1 MKPFSLD
8 TVLRHRKSLENQAIH
23 RLAKAR
29 EDEQEARRHL
39 QTEEKI
45 LATLLE
51 TLAQEQTMGI
61 EVVKLAQF
69 ERRIILIDQQ
79 ILTLRTVLQRKQEAV
94 NQAHKYL
101 IAKSKERKIMETLQQ
116 NQNEA
121 WHRYL
126 NQKETAALDEVAV
139 IFHNRE

>member
-23 RLAKAR
+23 RLVKAR
-29 EDEQEARRHL
+29 VEEQEARCHL

-45 LATLLE
+45 LVTLLE
-51 TLAQEQTMGI
+51 TLAQEQTLGI
-61 EVVKLAQF
+61 EVIKLVQF
-69 ERRIILIDQQ
+69 EQRINLISKQ
-79 ILTLRTVLQRKQEAV
+79 IMALQSILQRKQEAA
-94 NQAHKYL
+94 NQAHKHL
-101 IAKSKERKIMETLQQ
+101 IAKSKDRKIMETLQQ

-121 WHRYL
+121 WHHYL

>member
-23 RLAKAR
+23 RLVKAR
-29 EDEQEARRHL
+29 EEEQEARRHL
-39 QTEEKI
+39 RTEEQI
-45 LATLLE
+45 MATLLA
-51 TLAQEQTMGI
+51 TLAQEQTAGI

-69 ERRIILIDQQ
+69 EQRIILIDKQ
-79 ILTLRTVLQRKQEAV
+79 ILTLQTILQKKQEAV
-94 NQAHKYL
+94 NQAHQHL
-101 IAKSKERKIMETLQQ
+101 IAKSKDRKIMETLQQ

-121 WHRYL
+121 WRHYL